1 MQNEKLIRLRKL
13 HGIPERKA
21 RTVSMAIEI
30 VGMALLFLGVWQFM
44 KAAVTPEEIA
54 GSVVNCLLGGGL
66 MALGQPVYHLV
77 IDRQRCRIAPD
88 VLRLAEEL
96 LE

>member
-30 VGMALLFLGVWQFM
+30 VGMALFFLGLWQFM
-44 KAAVTPEEIA
+44 KAVVTPVGIA

-66 MALGQPVYHLV
+66 MASGQPVYHWV
-77 IDRQRCRIAPD
+77 VTRQRYRIAPEI
-88 VLRLAEEL
+88 LKLTEEL
-96 LE
+96 LN